1 MPASG
6 VNARA
11 TEGGEPV
18 IRILLIEDQPEYAG
32 EIRRLLE
39 AAEDVR
45 FELEVMERVA
55 EAAKRLEADDDFD
68 VVLLDL
74 SLAEGAGL
82 SNLDRL
88 YESALQVPVVV
99 LSGVD
104 DENVAVQAV
113 HEGAQDYLVKGQIN
127 THLLTRSLRYAIER
141 QAAETALLEAEEKYR
156 GIFENTF
163 EGIFQTTPDGGYISA
178 NPALAQIYG
187 YESADDLMANI
198 RDIGSKLYVDPNR
211 RHEFRRLMEENDTVT
226 GFESQ
231 VYRRDGTVIWI
242 SENVRAVRDGQG
254 RLQYYEG
261 TVEDITQRVQAEAS
275 LRDSEAL
282 YHSLVENLPQNILRK
297 DLNERFTFANQRF
310 CQTLG
315 RPLEEILGTTDFDF
329 FPPEL
334 AAKYQR
340 DDRKILETGKLFEA
354 VEEHHPPGGDK
365 LYVQVVK
372 TPLYD
377 ARGEIIGLQGIFW
390 DITEKKLAE
399 EQAKRANAELARSR
413 EELRAKNEQMEEDI
427 RMAREIQQAIL
438 PQQYPSFPR
447 QADPVDSALRFCH
460 RYFPSGTVGGD
471 FYTVV
476 ALSDTKAGLFVC
488 DVMGHGVQSALVTAM
503 LRALV
508 EELTATVTDPGQLLG
523 QMNRDLRAILKQ
535 TGNPMFT
542 TAFYLVADLA
552 TGQMRYANAGHPKQ
566 MVVRQRTGKV
576 EYLPLPGGKAR
587 PPLGLVDDSSYPTAE
602 QALEEGDRV
611 ILYTDGLY
619 EVEGPDETLYTQEM
633 LMEAVGRRV
642 QEPLPELFDGLIGEI
657 REFAV
662 DGLFGDDVCILGM
675 DVARLEVSRQE
686 RD

>member
-1 MPASG
+1 
-6 VNARA
+6 
-11 TEGGEPV
+11 V
-18 IRILLIEDQPEYAG
+18 IRILLIEDQPEYVG

-39 AAEDVR
+39 GAEDVR

-55 EAAKRLEADDDFD
+55 EAAKRLEEDDDFD

-74 SLAEGAGL
+74 SLVEGAGL

-88 YESALQVPVVV
+88 YESAPQVPVVV

-104 DENVAVQAV
+104 DENLAVQAV

-127 THLLTRSLRYAIER
+127 TQLLTRSLRYAIER

-156 GIFENTF
+156 GIFEHTF

-254 RLQYYEG
+254 RVRYYEG

-297 DLNERFTFANQRF
+297 DLSERFTFANQRF

-315 RPLEEILGTTDFDF
+315 RPLEEILGKTDFDF
-329 FPPEL
+329 FPPGL

-438 PQQYPSFPR
+438 PQQYPTFPR
-447 QADPVDSALRFCH
+447 DAEPADSALRFCH

-476 ALSDTKAGLFVC
+476 ALSDTKAGMFVC

-508 EELTATVTDPGQLLG
+508 EELTPTVTDPGQLLG

-552 TGQMRYANAGHPKQ
+552 TGRMRYGNAGHPKQ
-566 MVVRQRTGKV
+566 MVVRRRTGGV
-576 EYLPLPGGKAR
+576 EYLPQPGGKAR
-587 PPLGLVDDSSYPTAE
+587 PPLGLVDDSTYPTAE
-602 QALEEGDRV
+602 QELEAGDRV

-642 QEPLPELFDGLIGEI
+642 QAPLPELFDGLIGEI
-657 REFAV
+657 RGFAV
-662 DGLFGDDVCILGM
+662 DGQFGDDVCVVGM
-675 DVARLEVSRQE
+675 DVVRLEGGTGSG
-686 RD
+686 